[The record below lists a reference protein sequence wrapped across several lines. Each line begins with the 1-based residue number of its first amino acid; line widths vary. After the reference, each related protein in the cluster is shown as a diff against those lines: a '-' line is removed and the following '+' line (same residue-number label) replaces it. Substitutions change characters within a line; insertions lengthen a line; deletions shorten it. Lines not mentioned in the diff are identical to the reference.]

1 MKLFH
6 PSLFRRPE
14 LFFRPGQIIRR
25 FLWQIKRPRKNVRV
39 RLPWGLHVTVS
50 PHDRIGASIL
60 KTGSYDTAVLECLY
74 RLVDKGELCLDVGAN
89 FGLMTGLL
97 AIATGENGTVIAFE
111 PHPEIAT
118 SLKEHLKLWQTTRNI
133 GAVRVYDN
141 AVSEANGIAE
151 LEIPREF
158 SENRGTARISHQK
171 KPNQQDDNHISVQT
185 ICLDDFLDEAQSPIG
200 VLKIDIEGHE
210 KAALSGAAGLLK
222 RGAIRDIV
230 YEDQEGYPSEVSNYL
245 EEFGY
250 KVFLIRKGLL
260 KPMLLPPNTP
270 LYELGNFLATLDPA
284 RANKRVGKTGYR
296 VLGNCC

>member
-1 MKLFH
+1 MW
-6 PSLFRRPE
+6 E
-14 LFFRPGQIIRR
+14 IR
-25 FLWQIKRPRKNVRV
+25 RPRKNVRV

-97 AIATGENGTVIAFE
+97 AIATGESGTVIAFE
-111 PHPEIAT
+111 PHPEIAA
-118 SLKEHLKLWQTTRNI
+118 SLKEHIKLWQTTRNI
-133 GAVRVYDN
+133 GAVRVYDS

-158 SENRGTARISHQK
+158 SENRGAARISRPK
-171 KPNQQDDNHISVQT
+171 KTKQQDDNHISVQT
-185 ICLDDFLDEAQSPIG
+185 ICLDDFLDDAQSPIG

-230 YEDQEGYPSEVSNYL
+230 YEGPEGYPSEVSNYL

-260 KPMLLPPNTP
+260 QPLLLPPVTP

-284 RANKRVGKTGYR
+284 RAHKRLGKTGYR